1 MIPKMQCII
10 NKLQKLMTMGGKISR
25 TTRLNN
31 KSQYDPDKQNLKK
44 KIVDVDKK
52 ILDASGSVKKTDYN
66 TKITEIEIKIPD
78 NSDLVKLV
86 LMQRLQRLE
95 TKYLILVD

>member
-1 MIPKMQCII
+1 MQCII

-78 NSDLVKLV
+78 NSDLVKLD